1 MSIFPERLK
10 YIRNIHKLSQQDLA
24 NNLSLSRG
32 LIGNYEIG
40 TREPDFDTLLIFANY
55 FKVSTDYLLG
65 KSDLMVDIS
74 TNEQIKGHTE
84 LINSINSLTDESK
97 SDLKKYI
104 DMLILRDRQINSKD

>member
-1 MSIFPERLK
+1 MSIFSERLK

-24 NNLSLSRG
+24 NNLNLSRG

-74 TNEQIKGHTE
+74 TNEQIQGHTE
-84 LINSINSLTDESK
+84 LINSINLLTDESK

-104 DMLILRDRQINSKD
+104 DMLILRDKQINSKD